1 VTVGRPGHAGGKHR
15 ICCCV
20 HVYLDVTPWAE
31 GAASL
36 FLASLLDRESVDF
49 KWEPTV
55 RVMRKIRTELLEIAF
70 EEGGPK
76 DGPAVMILHGWPD
89 APCGWDSIAS
99 RLQAEGWRT
108 VIPYLRGSG
117 PTSFLSEETPR
128 VGSGVALAQ
137 DAIDLA
143 DALGLGRF
151 AVVGH
156 DWGARAAYTLAAL
169 FPERISSVSALAL
182 GYQPGGFFKVPSFE
196 QSKRFWYQWF
206 LCVDGG
212 AEKVREDPVGFARIQ
227 WETWSPE
234 GWFDEVEF
242 AKTAESFSNP
252 DWVSITLNAYRAR
265 WRDDEVRDSRYEDG
279 QRRLEKV
286 ELISAPTLMIQGVD
300 DCCDPPS
307 ESEGLE
313 RYFAGGYHR
322 LLLEGV
328 GHFPHREAPDIVA
341 DLIVNHLREKGSR

>member
-1 VTVGRPGHAGGKHR
+1 
-15 ICCCV
+15 
-20 HVYLDVTPWAE
+20 
-31 GAASL
+31 
-36 FLASLLDRESVDF
+36 
-49 KWEPTV
+49 
-55 RVMRKIRTELLEIAF
+55 MRKIRTELLEIAF

-182 GYQPGGFFKVPSFE
+182 GYQPGGRFKVPSFE
-196 QSKRFWYQWF
+196 QSRKFWYQWF